1 MVTYTLV
8 SCPEC
13 SAPLPNLAPTG
24 VMHCDYCGVALVPT
38 SGGVRL
44 MQPPESDLPEPGRTR
59 LWAGGRRYILDGRVA
74 KGSSSDVFLGRFDHR
89 LSEQVVVK
97 MLRAPEDLDVFRHEW
112 EVLGALQ
119 RATRDGTAHFSRLM
133 PSPVAFGE
141 ARLGVHGT
149 QGTRQVMVSGLAP
162 GFVHTFD
169 DVRAAYPSGIPAGA
183 SIWLWKRVL
192 ESLAWIHGTGWAHC
206 AVLPE
211 HLLVHARDHGVR
223 LIGFSCATHVGQ
235 PVKVTAGGL
244 SPGFEAQPAIDFAM
258 SARAVQSLL
267 GAPVPEP
274 LQRLLER
281 AVNDAV
287 SFADGWALIAEID
300 RVAREVFGPPQYVPF
315 KMPGWNERSTHTQH
329 PRSSHG
335 LRIV

>member
-8 SCPEC
+8 SCPQC
-13 SAPLPNLAPTG
+13 NAPLPTLAPTG
-24 VMHCDYCGVALVPT
+24 VMHCAYCGVALVPST
-38 SGGVRL
+38 GGVRL
-44 MQPPESDLPEPGRTR
+44 MQAQEADLPEPGRTR

-89 LSEQVVVK
+89 LSERVVVK

-141 ARLGVHGT
+141 ARLGIHGT
-149 QGTRQVMVSGLAP
+149 EGTRQVMVLGLAS
-162 GFVHTFD
+162 GFVHTFH
-169 DVRAAYPSGIPAGA
+169 DVAAAYPAGIPPGA

-192 ESLAWIHGTGWAHC
+192 ESLAWLHGTGWVHC
-206 AVLPE
+206 AVLPA

-223 LIGFSCATHVGQ
+223 LVGFSCATHVGA
-235 PVKVTAGGL
+235 PVQVSAGGL
-244 SPGFEAQPAIDFAM
+244 TPGVQALPAIDFAM

-267 GAPVPEP
+267 GAAPPEP

-281 AVNDAV
+281 ASNDAV
-287 SFADGWALIAEID
+287 SFADGWALIAEVD

-315 KMPGWNERSTHTQH
+315 HMPGWN
-329 PRSSHG
+329 
-335 LRIV
+335 

>member
-1 MVTYTLV
+1 MVTYTLI
-8 SCPEC
+8 SCPQC
-13 SAPLPNLAPTG
+13 NAPLPKLAPTG

-38 SGGVRL
+38 AGGVRL
-44 MQPPESDLPEPGRTR
+44 MQPPETDLPEPGRTR
-59 LWAGGRRYILDGRVA
+59 LWAGGRRYLLEGRVA

-89 LSEQVVVK
+89 LSEQVVMK
-97 MLRAPEDLDVFRHEW
+97 MLRASEDLDVFRHEW

-141 ARLGVHGT
+141 ARLGINGT
-149 QGTRQVMVSGLAP
+149 EGTRQVMVLGLAS

-192 ESLAWIHGTGWAHC
+192 ESLAWLQGTGWVHC

-223 LIGFSCATHVGQ
+223 VIGFSCATRVGQ
-235 PVKVTAGGL
+235 PVMVTAGGL
-244 SPGFEAQPAIDFAM
+244 APGVEAQPAIDFAM
-258 SARAVQSLL
+258 SARAVKSLL
-267 GAPVPEP
+267 GGSVPEQ
-274 LQRLLER
+274 LRRLLER
-281 AVNDAV
+281 ASEDAG
-287 SFADGWALIAEID
+287 SFADGWALIAEVD

-315 KMPGWNERSTHTQH
+315 QMLGWN
-329 PRSSHG
+329 
-335 LRIV
+335 